1 MYQLRITEVA
11 YRVNVVILLFII
23 IIVQQEY
30 HIFLILIKYIKITGE

>member
-11 YRVNVVILLFII
+11 YSVSVVILLFI